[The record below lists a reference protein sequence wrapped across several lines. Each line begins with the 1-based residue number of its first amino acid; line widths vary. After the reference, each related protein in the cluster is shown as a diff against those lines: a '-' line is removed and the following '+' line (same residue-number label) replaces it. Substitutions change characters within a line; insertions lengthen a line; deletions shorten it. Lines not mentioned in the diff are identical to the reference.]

1 MRTLNDVPEDT
12 RIQFAQMI
20 NEQDLPWKAN
30 AYTQVDMERLETTN
44 MGMPFNFAQVS
55 PASTKV
61 FGQGAEFDKVLKEA

>member
-30 AYTQVDMERLETTN
+30 AYTQVDMERLETAN

-55 PASTKV
+55 AKV
-61 FGQGAEFDKVLKEA
+61 FGQGAEFDEVLKKA